1 MKTLDKYIAKSFMT
15 GYAISFMVMVGLC
28 ITVDLFV
35 NIDEFAEHSSK
46 GILAVLGNIFYYY
59 GAQSTLY
66 FRDLAG
72 FITVMAAAFSLG
84 KMTKN
89 NELIA
94 VMASGVSL
102 KRVIAPIIFL
112 SIIITG
118 FLIIDQE
125 LLIPKLANKLVRSQD
140 YDKAIGES
148 YDFWFLEDSS
158 GNLICTVYYTE
169 RDMTMTMPTIILRQ
183 HDPQNNQWDV
193 TGKIKADKAVYDPT
207 AKRWELT
214 NGVKTTLDAARSKT
228 TGLKNI
234 PQINPV
240 EFFETDITPLQIPL
254 RNQESYKAMLS
265 SAQLANLANQKSKIK
280 DQAELLSQ
288 KHFRITDPII
298 NMIMLMVAL
307 PVLVCR
313 DPKAMKP
320 AIMKSFAITG
330 ACFVITFACKM
341 VSTEEFLFNDIR
353 PELWAWLP
361 VVIFFPIAMMELDAM
376 KT

>member
-1 MKTLDKYIAKSFMT
+1 MKTLDKYVAKSFLT

-35 NIDEFAEHSSK
+35 NIDEFAEHTDK
-46 GILAVLGNIFYYY
+46 GVMSVLVNIFAYY
-59 GAQSTLY
+59 GAQSSLY

-72 FITVMAAAFSLG
+72 FITVMAAVFSLG

-112 SIIITG
+112 SVILTG
-118 FLIIDQE
+118 LLIIDQE
-125 LLIPKLANKLVRSQD
+125 LIIPKLANKLVRSQD
-140 YDKAIGES
+140 YDKSIGES
-148 YDFWFLEDSS
+148 YDFWFLEDAK
-158 GNLICTVYYTE
+158 GNLLCTVYYTE
-169 RDMTMTMPTIILRQ
+169 RNMTMNNPTIILRQ
-183 HDPQNNQWDV
+183 HNKQYDRWDV
-193 TGKIKADKAVYDPT
+193 IGKIKADKAVYNPE
-207 AKRWELT
+207 AKRWEFE
-214 NGVKTTLDAARSKT
+214 NGIKTTLTAARSGT
-228 TGLKNI
+228 SGFANI
-234 PQINPV
+234 PQMSPI
-240 EFFETDITPLQIPL
+240 EFFETDITPEEIPL
-254 RNQESYKAMLS
+254 RNQESYKGMLS
-265 SAQLANLANQKSKIK
+265 SSQLAALADQESKIK
-280 DQAELLSQ
+280 DQAELYSQ

-313 DPKAMKP
+313 DPKSMKP

-341 VSTEEFLFNDIR
+341 VSTEEFLNNIR

-361 VVIFFPIAMMELDAM
+361 VVIFFPIACIELDGM